1 MMLRNPN
8 ISTCASR
15 IEKLTKPNLWISRS
29 TTLYLMTNS
38 FEIINVSNILF
49 EVLIFCNAKF
59 LNCSKVVRKKE
70 NFNRSIFSL
79 LSNDRLNFSVLIQ
92 TGPKPNFCRCKGGSF
107 FFWRILFFYHTFSS
121 LPGYYFS
128 WREKLLGKH

>member
-1 MMLRNPN
+1 
-8 ISTCASR
+8 
-15 IEKLTKPNLWISRS
+15 
-29 TTLYLMTNS
+29 MTNS

-59 LNCSKVVRKKE
+59 LNCSKVVRKKG

-107 FFWRILFFYHTFSS
+107 FFGGFYFFIIRLVAFLGIIFHGEIGRNCLANIDNIVARFKNRS
-121 LPGYYFS
+121 LETLWIYNVT
-128 WREKLLGKH
+128 L